1 MRQQAAFSGQAATAA
16 LSFSPTFVSGCL
28 FGKMSSSSREGCRCG
43 RADCGL
49 LISCELSA
57 GSRIV
62 LTKRLL
68 RACGNLCLRDLF
80 DKIVGVSQVEG
91 SVWGVEDVSLTLKLE
106 SDHLSDARK
115 TLSAR
120 VCGGP
125 RPNTE
130 QVCPLDTTLSEIDAF
145 LGRPISVSFSFSDP
159 SSQAAAQ
166 KPARNAFELLARGG
180 QEAYQRC
187 HWPGPFNR
195 TLNSRERLKDDIV
208 GFLKDEGVGWSEEAA
223 QSHGLPFIHQLST
236 ALWTLD
242 GHHDSLEDRSCAI
255 PSVFK
260 KFNGY
265 QNPEKHKHV
274 RPMLS
279 AVQLH
284 NTGKQ
289 LMQIAQ
295 QLWMQ
300 RMKPAVTRLRNDVG
314 TLGRSME
321 KYANYLDEKCAAVSA
336 NHARTLPVRSPA
348 CDHERLELLNAVQ
361 FVEPSSQAKYSSLVS
376 ALRCADE
383 FSPVFVNDY
392 EPDDASSR
400 RTYRSKL
407 RCSLPFP
414 VVLFTYSHGNNLGDY
429 LYAWTVPTDVPD
441 AELMLRNHAVMKD
454 IESSLPTYHTF
465 VFLCVLPCML
475 VPHPSY

>member
-1 MRQQAAFSGQAATAA
+1 M
-16 LSFSPTFVSGCL
+16 
-28 FGKMSSSSREGCRCG
+28 
-43 RADCGL
+43 
-49 LISCELSA
+49 
-57 GSRIV
+57 
-62 LTKRLL
+62 
-68 RACGNLCLRDLF
+68 
-80 DKIVGVSQVEG
+80 
-91 SVWGVEDVSLTLKLE
+91 
-106 SDHLSDARK
+106 
-115 TLSAR
+115 
-120 VCGGP
+120 
-125 RPNTE
+125 
-130 QVCPLDTTLSEIDAF
+130 
-145 LGRPISVSFSFSDP
+145 
-159 SSQAAAQ
+159 
-166 KPARNAFELLARGG
+166 
-180 QEAYQRC
+180 
-187 HWPGPFNR
+187 
-195 TLNSRERLKDDIV
+195 
-208 GFLKDEGVGWSEEAA
+208 GWSEEAA

-236 ALWTLD
+236 SLWTLD

-255 PSVFK
+255 PSAFK

-274 RPMLS
+274 GPMLS

-295 QLWMQ
+295 QLRMQ
-300 RMKPAVTRLRNDVG
+300 RMEPAVTRLRNDVD

-321 KYANYLDEKCAAVSA
+321 KNANYLDEKCAAVSA

-454 IESSLPTYHTF
+454 IESSLPTYHTRQMKKEF
-465 VFLCVLPCML
+465 QHHAGRLCKVEPAVLRWMYQTLTGDSSGAATSKQAEVDRRVILAGDSEDHGLLWDLRKCNEGRPAQYDRFWEECSKYL
-475 VPHPSY
+475 EEAATTAVDDC